1 MENKEI
7 EDEEM
12 LVNETSEECDLDLED
27 KARETEYQKG
37 YKSCQEKDRE
47 NLKSGYVIGFNEAKE
62 VLADEISCQI
72 WENAYM
78 RGYEEGQEDAAD
90 AVADDYYALL
100 KSRHDAVVKKDRR
113 KHCNAKLD

>member
-12 LVNETSEECDLDLED
+12 LVNETSEECDLDLEA
-27 KARETEYQKG
+27 KAR
-37 YKSCQEKDRE
+37 
-47 NLKSGYVIGFNEAKE
+47 E
-62 VLADEISCQI
+62 VLADEITCQI

-90 AVADDYYALL
+90 AVADDYYTLL
-100 KSRHDAVVKKDRR
+100 KARHDVVVKKDRR

>member
-37 YKSCQEKDRE
+37 YKS
-47 NLKSGYVIGFNEAKE
+47 GYVIGFNEARE
-62 VLADEISCQI
+62 VLADEIACQI

-90 AVADDYYALL
+90 AVADDYYTLL
-100 KSRHDAVVKKDRR
+100 KARHDAVVKKDRR

>member
-12 LVNETSEECDLDLED
+12 LVNETSEECDLDLEA
-27 KARETEYQKG
+27 KARG
-37 YKSCQEKDRE
+37 
-47 NLKSGYVIGFNEAKE
+47 
-62 VLADEISCQI
+62 VLADEIACQI

-90 AVADDYYALL
+90 AVADDYYTLL

>member
-37 YKSCQEKDRE
+37 Y
-47 NLKSGYVIGFNEAKE
+47 KSGYVIGFNEAKE

>member
-27 KARETEYQKG
+27 KARGDEYQKG
-37 YKSCQEKDRE
+37 YKR
-47 NLKSGYVIGFNEAKE
+47 GYVIGFNEARE

-90 AVADDYYALL
+90 AVADDYYTLL
-100 KSRHDAVVKKDRR
+100 KARHDAVVKKDRR

>member
-12 LVNETSEECDLDLED
+12 LVNETSEECDLDLEA
-27 KARETEYQKG
+27 KARGDEYQKG
-37 YKSCQEKDRE
+37 
-47 NLKSGYVIGFNEAKE
+47 FNEARE
-62 VLADEISCQI
+62 VLADEIACQI

-90 AVADDYYALL
+90 AVADDYYTLL
-100 KSRHDAVVKKDRR
+100 KARHDAVVKKDRR

>member
-1 MENKEI
+1 MIMENKEI

-12 LVNETSEECDLDLED
+12 LVNETSEECDLDLEA

-37 YKSCQEKDRE
+37 YKS
-47 NLKSGYVIGFNEAKE
+47 GYVIGFNEARE
-62 VLADEISCQI
+62 VLTDEIACQI

-90 AVADDYYALL
+90 AVADDYYTML
-100 KSRHDAVVKKDRR
+100 KARHDAVVKKDRR
-113 KHCNAKLD
+113 KHSNAKLD